1 MNRINPIRD
10 KLLFSALAAGVFLVF
25 AAGISWGSTPI
36 PFKQILKILS
46 GAKIENAA
54 VETIVW
60 NIRMPRTIAALIG
73 GAALGVSGLLL
84 QILFRN
90 PVVDSFVLGISSG
103 SGLAV
108 GLVMLAGITFGL
120 RSNLSF
126 LVILAALVGA
136 LLVMLVVLNLARRLS
151 NLVSLLVVGLFF
163 GYLCT
168 AVNSFFM
175 AFAQREQLQS
185 YLNWSF
191 GSFSGF
197 TWPQVG
203 ILTMIALPAF
213 GYSLLLSK
221 PLNALLL
228 GEDYARSIG
237 VEHLGLRRR
246 IVWVTSILTAIVTA
260 YAGPVAFVGLAVP
273 HLGRLVFKT
282 ADNRVLIPAILLL
295 GAIVTGVC
303 DLGARTLLSPIELPL
318 TSVTSLFG
326 APLVIYLVMRR
337 NQRQ

>member
-1 MNRINPIRD
+1 MNRVNPIRD
-10 KLLFSALAAGVFLVF
+10 KLLFLALVAGVFLVF
-25 AAGISWGSTPI
+25 SASISWGSTPI
-36 PFKQILKILS
+36 PFKRILKILG
-46 GAKIENAA
+46 GAEIENAA

-60 NIRMPRTIAALIG
+60 DIRMPRTIAALIG

-90 PVVDSFVLGISSG
+90 PVVDAFVLGISSG

-120 RSNLSF
+120 GSNLPF

-136 LLVMLVVLNLARRLS
+136 LLVMLVVLNLAHRLP

-163 GYLCT
+163 GYLCS
-168 AVNSFFM
+168 AVNSFLM

-203 ILTMIALPAF
+203 ILTAIALPAV
-213 GYSLLLSK
+213 GYSFLLSK

-282 ADNRVLIPAILLL
+282 ADNRMLIPAILLL
-295 GAIVTGVC
+295 GAIITGVC

-337 NQRQ
+337 NQR

>member
-1 MNRINPIRD
+1 MNKVKANGD
-10 KLLFSALAAGVFLVF
+10 KLIYLALIGGLFLVF
-25 AAGISWGSTPI
+25 LANVSWGSTPI
-36 PFKQILKILS
+36 PLKQIFKILS
-46 GAKIENAA
+46 GAKIETAA
-54 VETIVW
+54 LETIVMD
-60 NIRMPRTIAALIG
+60 IRMPRAIAVLVG
-73 GAALGVSGLLL
+73 GAALGVAGLLL
-84 QILFRN
+84 QIFFHN
-90 PVVDSFVLGISSG
+90 PVVDAFVLGISSG

-108 GLVMLAGITFGL
+108 GLVMLAGMTFGMQ
-120 RSNLSF
+120 SNLPF
-126 LVILAALVGA
+126 LVVLAALGGA
-136 LLVMLVVLNLARRLS
+136 LLVMLFVLALARRLQ

-163 GYLCT
+163 GYLCS
-168 AVNSFFM
+168 AVNSFLM
-175 AFAQREQLQS
+175 AFSQKEQLQS

-213 GYSLLLSK
+213 GYSFLLSK

-228 GEDYARSIG
+228 GEDYARSVG

-273 HLGRLVFKT
+273 HLGRLVFRT
-282 ADNRVLIPAILLL
+282 ADNRVLIPATLLL
-295 GAIVTGVC
+295 GAIVTGAC
-303 DLGARTLLSPIELPL
+303 DLGARTLMSPVELPL
-318 TSVTSLFG
+318 TAVTSLFG

-337 NQRQ
+337 KQGQ

>member
-1 MNRINPIRD
+1 MNRVNPIWD
-10 KLLFSALAAGVFLVF
+10 KLLFLALIAGVFLVF
-25 AAGISWGSTPI
+25 AASIGWGSTPI
-36 PFKQILKILS
+36 PFKQILKILG

-60 NIRMPRTIAALIG
+60 DIRMPRAIAALIG

-120 RSNLSF
+120 RSNLPF
-126 LVILAALVGA
+126 LVVLAALVGA
-136 LLVMLVVLNLARRLS
+136 LLVMLVVLNLARRLP

-168 AVNSFFM
+168 AVNSFLM

-203 ILTMIALPAF
+203 ILTAIALPAF
-213 GYSLLLSK
+213 GYSFLLSK

>member
-1 MNRINPIRD
+1 MNRVNPIRD
-10 KLLFSALAAGVFLVF
+10 KLLFLALVAGVFLVF
-25 AAGISWGSTPI
+25 SASISWGSTPI
-36 PFKQILKILS
+36 PFKRILKILGGS
-46 GAKIENAA
+46 EIENAA

-60 NIRMPRTIAALIG
+60 DIRMPRTIAALIG

-90 PVVDSFVLGISSG
+90 PVVDAFVLGISSG

-120 RSNLSF
+120 GGNLPF

-136 LLVMLVVLNLARRLS
+136 LLVMLVVLNLAHRLP

-163 GYLCT
+163 GYLCS
-168 AVNSFFM
+168 AVNSFLM

-203 ILTMIALPAF
+203 ILTAIALPAV
-213 GYSLLLSK
+213 GYSFLLSK

-295 GAIVTGVC
+295 GAIITGVC

-337 NQRQ
+337 NQR

>member
-1 MNRINPIRD
+1 MNKVKATED
-10 KLLFSALAAGVFLVF
+10 KLIFQALIGSAVMIFLFSV
-25 AAGISWGSTPI
+25 SYGSTPI
-36 PFKQILKILS
+36 PLEQILKILG
-46 GAKIENAA
+46 GAEMENAA
-54 VETIVW
+54 LGTIILD
-60 NIRMPRTIAALIG
+60 IRMPRAIAALLG

-84 QILFRN
+84 QIFFRN
-90 PVVDSFVLGISSG
+90 PVVDAFVLGISSG

-120 RSNLSF
+120 GSNLPF

-136 LLVMLVVLNLARRLS
+136 LLVMVVVLNLAQRLP

-163 GYLCT
+163 GYLCN
-168 AVNSFFM
+168 AVNSFLM
-175 AFAQREQLQS
+175 AFSQREQLQS

-197 TWPQVG
+197 TWPQVK
-203 ILTMIALPAF
+203 ILTIIALPAF
-213 GYSLLLSK
+213 GYSFLLSK

-228 GEDYARSIG
+228 GEDYARSVG
-237 VEHLGLRRR
+237 VEHLRLRRQ
-246 IVWVTSILTAIVTA
+246 IVLVTSILTAIVTA

-282 ADNRVLIPAILLL
+282 ADNRVLIPATLLL

-303 DLGARTLLSPIELPL
+303 DLGARTLISPVELPL

-337 NQRQ
+337 KKGQ

>member
-1 MNRINPIRD
+1 MNKINPIRD
-10 KLLFSALAAGVFLVF
+10 KLLFLALVGGVFLVF
-25 AAGISWGSTPI
+25 LASISWGSTPI
-36 PFKQILKILS
+36 PLEQILRILG
-46 GAKIENAA
+46 GAEIENAA
-54 VETIVW
+54 VQTIVLD
-60 NIRMPRTIAALIG
+60 IRMPRAIAALIG

-108 GLVMLAGITFGL
+108 GLVILAGITFGMG
-120 RSNLSF
+120 SNLPY
-126 LVILAALVGA
+126 LVILAALGGA
-136 LLVMLVVLNLARRLS
+136 LLVMVLVLSLARRFPDLA
-151 NLVSLLVVGLFF
+151 SLLVVGLFF
-163 GYLCT
+163 GYLCS
-168 AVNSFFM
+168 AANSFLM
-175 AFAQREQLQS
+175 AFSQREQLQS

-203 ILTMIALPAF
+203 ILSMIALPAF
-213 GYSLLLSK
+213 GYSFLLSK

-246 IVWVTSILTAIVTA
+246 IVWVTSILSAIVTA

-295 GAIVTGVC
+295 GAIITGVC
-303 DLGARTLLSPIELPL
+303 DLGARTLMSPIELPL

-337 NQRQ
+337 KGRQ